1 MNEPN
6 ESEMSFHNRRAVE
19 ASEEA
24 LAVVDAELASRRA
37 EASKS
42 FPSSVA
48 KALTCLVECLQNEDK
63 KGEKEEE

>member
-6 ESEMSFHNRRAVE
+6 ESELSFHNRRAVE
-19 ASEEA
+19 AAEGA

-37 EASKS
+37 SASKS

-48 KALTCLVECLQNEDK
+48 KSLARLVECLKDEDK
-63 KGEKEEE
+63 KDEKEES